1 MMAGGVTFFGPV
13 LVDSVG
19 FAKNGRGVGR
29 RDEIVVSSFGI
40 ERCFLVGTEV
50 LGVFMGHTLRDGC
63 IVTGSSI
70 DKQAARA
77 RSERVRDRPDPT
89 SLATRW

>member
-1 MMAGGVTFFGPV
+1 
-13 LVDSVG
+13 
-19 FAKNGRGVGR
+19 
-29 RDEIVVSSFGI
+29 
-40 ERCFLVGTEV
+40 
-50 LGVFMGHTLRDGC
+50 MGHTLRDGS

-77 RSERVRDRPDPT
+77 RSERVRDRPDPA